1 MEGVA
6 MSDSTKERTTITV
19 EATPFT
25 QIPNWILDEV
35 ISAQAIRLYVILR
48 RQGHNE
54 RHTSFYSRRKIADA
68 MQCSPATIDRAKQ
81 ELIDC
86 GAICQINRKSK
97 DGDWTSNM
105 YHVHGNK
112 NLNCKY
118 LLKSDETYPASDDT
132 YTASDETGL
141 LTGDELTK
149 NQLELRTKELNTR
162 TSFDVD
168 VHHACNLLA
177 HLIEGNGS
185 KRPVV
190 TDKWLAD
197 MERLHR
203 IDGRSWD
210 QIAKAIMWCQ
220 DDDFWKANIMSPAK
234 LRKQYD
240 QLRLAAQR
248 TQKQSPASGWLG
260 ILNRVREQE
269 PLELER

>member
-1 MEGVA
+1 

-112 NLNCKY
+112 NMNCKY

-162 TSFDVD
+162 TYGDEEIRL
-168 VHHACNLLA
+168 ANLLA
-177 HLIEGNGS
+177 ELVIANGS
-185 KRPVV
+185 KPPTV
-190 TDKWLAD
+190 TAKWYRD
-197 MERLHR
+197 IERLHR
-203 IDGRSWD
+203 IDGRTYE
-210 QIAKAIMWCQ
+210 QIEKAIHWCQ
-220 DDDFWKANIMSPAK
+220 DDDFWKANVMSPAK
-234 LRKQYD
+234 LRVQYD

-248 TQKQSPASGWLG
+248 DQKKQSPASGWLG
-260 ILNRVREQE
+260 ILNRVREQDH
-269 PLELER
+269 LELER